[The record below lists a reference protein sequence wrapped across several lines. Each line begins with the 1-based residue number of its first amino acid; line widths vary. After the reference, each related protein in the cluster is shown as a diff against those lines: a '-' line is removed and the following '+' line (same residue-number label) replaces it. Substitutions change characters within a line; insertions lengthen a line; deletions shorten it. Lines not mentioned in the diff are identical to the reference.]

1 MAFRLSAHNWM
12 RDEELDITLERL
24 SNCGFW
30 GIEIMGSPERPEYQ
44 DRAAMRAK
52 LKKYKLE
59 CWGAVTLML
68 QKRDLIHADPVE
80 RRKSVEYVK
89 ACIDLINDLGG
100 QVLTLVPSE
109 VGKIV
114 AMASPKEEWAWAV
127 EGVKQCAEHALKKK
141 VRIALEPLN
150 RFETNFL
157 NRGEQAL
164 ELMKAVGS
172 PDHVGVCLDAFHI
185 NIEEK
190 DPLGAI
196 KNVGKKLYDFHIA
209 DNNRRAPG
217 DGNWDWTKL
226 LKTLTDIGYDG
237 CLTTEFVIPGDRTP
251 ATPELFNQTS
261 DTSKMD
267 PQLKFII
274 DHGGFPMTNEQY
286 SVHFKRTI
294 EHIRKCEPK

>member
-12 RDEELDITLERL
+12 RDEPLEVTLKRL
-24 SNCGFW
+24 HECGFW
-30 GIEIMGSPERPEYQ
+30 GIEIMGSPERPEYE
-44 DRAAMRAK
+44 DRKAMRAT
-52 LKKYKLE
+52 LAKYKLE

-68 QKRDLIHADPVE
+68 NKRDLVHADAKQ
-80 RRKSVEYVK
+80 RKISVDYVK
-89 ACIDLINDLGG
+89 SCIDLIADLGG

-127 EGVKQCAEHALKKK
+127 EGVKVLAEHAATKK

-172 PDHVGVCLDAFHI
+172 PEHVGVCLDAFHI

-190 DPLGAI
+190 DPLATI
-196 KNVGKKLYDFHIA
+196 RQVGKKLFDFHIA

-226 LKTLTDIGYDG
+226 LATLKEVGYEG

-251 ATPELFNQTS
+251 CTPELFNMNFDLSNMDLQT
-261 DTSKMD
+261 
-267 PQLKFII
+267 KFII
-274 DHGGFPMTNEQY
+274 DHGGYPMSDAQY
-286 SVHFKRTI
+286 TVHFHRTA

>member
-1 MAFRLSAHNWM
+1 
-12 RDEELDITLERL
+12 
-24 SNCGFW
+24 
-30 GIEIMGSPERPEYQ
+30 
-44 DRAAMRAK
+44 
-52 LKKYKLE
+52 
-59 CWGAVTLML
+59 
-68 QKRDLIHADPVE
+68 
-80 RRKSVEYVK
+80 
-89 ACIDLINDLGG
+89 
-100 QVLTLVPSE
+100 
-109 VGKIV
+109 
-114 AMASPKEEWAWAV
+114 
-127 EGVKQCAEHALKKK
+127 VKQCAEHALKKK

-172 PDHVGVCLDAFHI
+172 PEHVGVCLDAFHI

-226 LKTLTDIGYDG
+226 LKTLKDVGYDG

-274 DHGGFPMTNEQY
+274 DHGGFPMSNEQY